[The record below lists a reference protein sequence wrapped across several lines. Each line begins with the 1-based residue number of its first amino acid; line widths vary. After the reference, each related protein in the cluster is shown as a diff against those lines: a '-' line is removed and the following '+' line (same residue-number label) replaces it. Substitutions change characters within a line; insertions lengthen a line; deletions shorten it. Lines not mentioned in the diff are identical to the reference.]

1 MTCKRGT
8 ERAFKIWDQVI
19 GRLAAMDSTPSNQI
33 RGKGKKVVDHLSV
46 FTLFYPITVLQYIFY
61 RVVSDFLFF
70 IKNLTFFKNII

>member
-8 ERAFKIWDQVI
+8 ERAFKIRDQVI

-46 FTLFYPITVLQYIFY
+46 FTLFYPITVLQLIISFTELFPIIFFY
-61 RVVSDFLFF
+61 KKIPLF
-70 IKNLTFFKNII
+70 